1 MFVGVIG
8 AALLTAWI
16 LGQDGGPSAQT
27 GEDAPRF
34 TVDLIGGGRFDLSQH
49 LEDDGR
55 PLVLNLWA
63 SWCLPCRAEIPE
75 IDAFAS
81 GHPEVRVL
89 GVAVEDTEAGAI
101 EFAEELAPGYPLA
114 LGNPDFEASYPRIG
128 LPVTYV
134 IGADGRVDE
143 IHNGI
148 VDQEILERLVSGSG

>member
-1 MFVGVIG
+1 VFVGLIG
-8 AALLTAWI
+8 VALLTTWI
-16 LGQDGGPSAQT
+16 LGQDDGTRAQT
-27 GEDAPRF
+27 GGDAPHF
-34 TVDLIGGGRFDLSQH
+34 TVELIGGGSFDLSQH

-81 GHPEVRVL
+81 EHPEVRVL
-89 GVAVEDTEAGAI
+89 GVSVEDTEAGAV
-101 EFAEELAPGYPLA
+101 EFAEELSPGYPLA

-134 IGADGRVDE
+134 IGADGRVRE
-143 IHNGI
+143 VFNGI
-148 VDQEILERLVSGSG
+148 LDRETLESLVIG